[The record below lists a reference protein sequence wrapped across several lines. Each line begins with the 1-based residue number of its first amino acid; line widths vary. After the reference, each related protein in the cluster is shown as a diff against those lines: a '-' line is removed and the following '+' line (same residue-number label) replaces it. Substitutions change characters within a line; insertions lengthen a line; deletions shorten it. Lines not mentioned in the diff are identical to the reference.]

1 MKDTEYTFA
10 VARIRSNENRLLTSQ
25 ELGAVIT
32 AANYNEAVQRL
43 NEKGYEINGSDY
55 SPALEKRMRQFWQTV
70 CEVLPDK
77 SQFDSIIL
85 KNDFANL
92 KILSKASVL
101 GKETDGLYAFP
112 SVYDPEEIKEY
123 VFSRANSL
131 LPECLRHADRS
142 SYRILSKTR
151 FAQLSDSVTDRASM
165 EWSLKTAAKGDNP
178 ILLKMAETDA
188 ATANIKVLY
197 RCILA
202 EKDESFMLRA
212 VAECSAFSKNDII
225 AAAKKGMDDF
235 LEFLSHTEYKGA
247 AEALKES
254 TTEFERWC
262 DNKKISILRDTKYE
276 VFGIAP
282 IVAFYYAAETEIKNV
297 RIILSAKLN
306 GLPEDT
312 IRARVRE
319 SYV

>member
-10 VARIRSNENRLLTSQ
+10 VARVRSNENRLLTSQ
-25 ELGAVIT
+25 ELNAVISAST
-32 AANYNEAVQRL
+32 YNEAVTRL
-43 NEKGYEINGSDY
+43 NEKGYEINGNDY
-55 SPALEKRMRQFWQTV
+55 SPALSKKMAEFWKTV

-77 SQFDSIIL
+77 SQFDSVIL

-101 GKETDGLYAFP
+101 GKNTDGLYESP
-112 SVYDPEEIKEY
+112 SVYDPEEIKEA
-123 VFSRANSL
+123 VFSRKNSL
-131 LPECLRHADRS
+131 LPECLQHADRS

-151 FAQLSDSVTDRASM
+151 FAQLSDSVIDRASM
-165 EWSLKTAAKGDNP
+165 EWCLKTAAKGDNP
-178 ILLKMAETDA
+178 ILLKMAEIDA
-188 ATANIKVLY
+188 ACADIKVLY
-197 RCILA
+197 RCILS

-212 VAECSAFSKNDII
+212 VAQCSAFDKKDII
-225 AAAKKGMDDF
+225 AAAVKGMEEF
-235 LEFLSHTEYKGA
+235 LEFLSHTEYTGA
-247 AEALKES
+247 AKALKES

-262 DNKKISILRDTKYE
+262 DNKRISVLKDTKYE
-276 VFGIAP
+276 IFGIAP
-282 IVAFYYAAETEIKNV
+282 IVAFYYAADTEIKNV

-306 GLPEDT
+306 GLSEET